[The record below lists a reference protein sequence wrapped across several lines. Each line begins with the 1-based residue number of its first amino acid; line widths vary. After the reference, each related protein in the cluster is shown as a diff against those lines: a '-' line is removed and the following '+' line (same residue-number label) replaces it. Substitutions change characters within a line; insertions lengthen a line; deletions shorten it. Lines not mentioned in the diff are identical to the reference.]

1 MYHIKEDRRSRASAE
16 AIVKGLQTC
25 LSSMPLKTVTVTD
38 IHRASGVSRATF
50 YRLFDTPDDVLHYQF
65 DRMVENAD
73 KSNNPMEH
81 LEKTI
86 AQGMRYHEFI
96 KALVDNRRIDLLF
109 EYTEKS
115 FRTLDLQGVI
125 LPEDMDKTEREYILT
140 HLSMSMV
147 ATLITWARNGRK
159 ESATEVA
166 GYMRKYVDILNTL
179 MIAENPADPV

>member
-16 AIVKGLQTC
+16 AIVRGLQTC
-25 LSSMPLKTVTVTD
+25 LSTMPLKTVTVTD

-50 YRLFDTPDDVLHYQF
+50 YRLFDTPDDVLHYQLE
-65 DRMVENAD
+65 RMAD
-73 KSNNPMEH
+73 TTDTSSNPMEH

-86 AQGMRYHEFI
+86 AQGMAYHEFI

-109 EYTEKS
+109 EYTEKN
-115 FRTLDLQGVI
+115 FRSLALKGVI

-159 ESATEVA
+159 ESAAEVA
-166 GYMRKYVDILNTL
+166 GYMRKYVDVLNTL
-179 MIAENPADPV
+179 IETDNPAGSE